1 MGTNKLNNKKL
12 FSIIS
17 KLLEVSPSKISL
29 KTSSENLDEF
39 DSLLSLS
46 NATYFEK
53 KTNNKKLKYDIKD
66 FSSIKNIIK
75 FLEKNNIKI

>member
-39 DSLLSLS
+39 DSLGIL
-46 NATYFEK
+46 NIATYFEK
-53 KTNNKKLKYDIKD
+53 KTNNKKLKYYIKD

>member
-1 MGTNKLNNKKL
+1 MEKKKINNKKL
-12 FSIIS
+12 FLVIGR
-17 KLLEVSPSKISL
+17 LLEVSASKITS
-29 KTSSENLDEF
+29 KTSTENLDEF
-39 DSLLSLS
+39 DSLGIL
-46 NATYFEK
+46 NIATYFEK